1 MGVDGTNTPKLNW
14 EQVEKHRRWVQTSRG
29 EMALKADKGMKID
42 VREGYGEFVD
52 AHTLK
57 ITPVEGEP
65 YTVSF
70 GAAVIA
76 TGAPAFVPPIP
87 GAREN
92 LATGGVHLRHHG
104 TSAPKKLASSVAQW
118 RGDGAD
124 FQDFWHQ
131 VLMRTPDRIEDEIA
145 RTDRLWRRNPVVTG
159 ADIRKLRQT
168 WHEVAH
174 GIRKA

>member
-1 MGVDGTNTPKLNW
+1 MPGWPAVPRLLKPSPAQPPPPARRCRPSPRVIGTSRSQGWAGPNAPKLNW
-14 EQVEKHRRWVQTSRG
+14 EEVETHRRWVQTSRG

-70 GAAVIA
+70 GAAGIA

-87 GAREN
+87 GARAN
-92 LATGGVHLRHHG
+92 LT
-104 TSAPKKLASSVAQW
+104 
-118 RGDGAD
+118 
-124 FQDFWHQ
+124 
-131 VLMRTPDRIEDEIA
+131 
-145 RTDRLWRRNPVVTG
+145 
-159 ADIRKLRQT
+159 
-168 WHEVAH
+168 
-174 GIRKA
+174 